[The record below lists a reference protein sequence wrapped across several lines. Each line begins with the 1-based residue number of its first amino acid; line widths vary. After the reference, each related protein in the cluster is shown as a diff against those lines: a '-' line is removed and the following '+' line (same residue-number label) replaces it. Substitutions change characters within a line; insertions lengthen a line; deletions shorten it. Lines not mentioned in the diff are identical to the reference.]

1 MEAIPP
7 PQKRYEALLYD
18 ENGIL
23 PKATIWNDAARELL
37 HCNGAAVLAQ
47 WDKCEEEPERD
58 AFLELFNTNC
68 DKQYDF
74 ECEITVKKSG
84 GGAIWT
90 QISVNTV
97 SEIV

>member
-1 MEAIPP
+1 M
-7 PQKRYEALLYD
+7 
-18 ENGIL
+18 G
-23 PKATIWNDAARELL
+23 
-37 HCNGAAVLAQ
+37 
-47 WDKCEEEPERD
+47 KCEEEPERD
-58 AFLELFNTNC
+58 AFLELFNTSC